1 MILEGTLCSPR
12 TWYWSLCLGG
22 MEWDLTGLSSLVTA
36 SDWQIEDGLQSSLFW
51 SPEASRD
58 SRPVQSHITSKGQ
71 SWYLPAK
78 SAPSP
83 ARNDKGSIKGEI
95 PQGQVSAALDCDNTI
110 LDLPLTWASGI
121 LKDQASA
128 AGGN

>member
-51 SPEASRD
+51 STEASRD
-58 SRPVQSHITSKGQ
+58 SRPVQGHITSKGQ

-83 ARNDKGSIKGEI
+83 ARNDKGEKRHYVITELRNEGRVLYL
-95 PQGQVSAALDCDNTI
+95 GQERV
-110 LDLPLTWASGI
+110 
-121 LKDQASA
+121 
-128 AGGN
+128 